1 MPVLAPTD
9 HLGTVTWLGRMA
21 RAVEADLIIHGEAVA
36 EMPLTLAG
44 LEGEVHAGLTRPSCS
59 RVRNLY
65 PRYTAIAN
73 ARQVSLVCAREMA
86 EVAADLGLEA
96 MDYRWVGASVVVE
109 GIPDF
114 SHLPPASRL
123 QGEGGA
129 TLVVDLINA
138 PCLQP
143 AKTIE
148 RARPGHGR
156 AFKAAAEGRRGV
168 VAWVEREGTLRL
180 GERLRL
186 FVPSQRPW
194 AGARAEIRA
203 EAQAG
208 VRVEA

>member
-1 MPVLAPTD
+1 MPVLVPTD
-9 HLGTVTWLGRMA
+9 HVGTIAWLGRMP
-21 RAVEADLIIHGEAVA
+21 RPVEADLIIHGEPVD
-36 EMPLTLAG
+36 EMPLTFAG
-44 LEGEVHAGLTRPSCS
+44 LEGETHAGLTRPSCS

-86 EVAADLGLEA
+86 EVAAELGLDA
-96 MDYRWVGASVVVE
+96 MDYAWVGASVVVE
-109 GIPDF
+109 GIPDL

-129 TLVVDLINA
+129 TLVVDLTNA

-194 AGARAEIRA
+194 AGA
-203 EAQAG
+203 
-208 VRVEA
+208 